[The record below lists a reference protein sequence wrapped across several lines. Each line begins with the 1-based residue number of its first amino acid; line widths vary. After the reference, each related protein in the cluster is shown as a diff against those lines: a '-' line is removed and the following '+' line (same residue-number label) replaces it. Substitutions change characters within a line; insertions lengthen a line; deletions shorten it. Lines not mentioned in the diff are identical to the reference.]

1 MGKCI
6 QCGKETKKPS
16 WCSEECVDI
25 YEGNSPRRS
34 VDFSNDTRVN
44 NPDPGEKGDPD
55 SPYYN
60 R

>member
-6 QCGKETKKPS
+6 QCGKETDKPS
-16 WCSEECVDI
+16 WCSAECVDI
-25 YEGNSPRRS
+25 YEGNAPRRS
-34 VDFSNDTRVN
+34 AHHVFDERVN
-44 NPDPGEKGDPD
+44 NPDPGEKGNPD